1 MLNIMLPAAG
11 YDDEPGRRYPVIYL
25 LDGGQ
30 HEDFTHMAWRRA
42 VRQFRWVQ
50 RLPPSIL
57 VGISNTDRKRDMTFK
72 ASPGFVWPKWMHAYT
87 AAYKNAGG
95 SETFMRHIEA
105 EVQPFVER
113 EFRTNGDR
121 MLVGRWPRSL
131 PPRCCWKK
139 PQLFNRYVI
148 MSPACGGTT
157 SRCSG
162 RCRGV
167 KQWPRTPR
175 QVWAVGHEG
184 PEMERHQSPGPH
196 HPGQQAFRHGAE
208 VRVLARRRP
217 RHHLA
222 SGHAAGFPVD
232 ESPSC
237 PALRNAGDLATRF
250 GLAADIHPVPSLAGQ
265 GAARGHPFEGLFAPG
280 HAGSPGPARPAGHR
294 HRLGRPWPRVTKSGA
309 RKCCAC

>member
-1 MLNIMLPAAG
+1 MAFHPIHAALLALALATGTAEASDAPAAAASQAASQAAPEGAVQPYVIAQTHRMASKVMGETRMLNIMLPAG

-30 HEDFTHMAWRRA
+30 HEDFTHMAGA
-42 VRQFRWVQ
+42 VQYASFDWVQ

-121 MLVGRWPRSL
+121 MLVGQSL
-131 PPRCCWKK
+131 AALFATEVLLKK

-148 MSPACGGTT
+148 MSPSLWWDNESLLKGAAA
-157 SRCSG
+157 R
-162 RCRGV
+162 V

-175 QVWAVGHEG
+175 QVYLAVGHEG
-184 PEMERHQSPGPH
+184 PEMERDTK
-196 HPGQQAFRHGAE
+196 A
-208 VRVLARRRP
+208 LARIIQANKPSGTALKFEFLPGEDHGTILHPATLRAFQWMNPRP
-217 RHHLA
+217 VQR
-222 SGHAAGFPVD
+222 
-232 ESPSC
+232 
-237 PALRNAGDLATRF
+237 
-250 GLAADIHPVPSLAGQ
+250 
-265 GAARGHPFEGLFAPG
+265 
-280 HAGSPGPARPAGHR
+280 
-294 HRLGRPWPRVTKSGA
+294 
-309 RKCCAC
+309 